1 MNFDRQIKSYP
12 TVGQLEREI
21 AQKINSLYHIQF
33 AHRASRVDCHL
44 FDKKLIIFFED
55 VITPVEET
63 LKAASTSTVNLLH
76 QVRTILDAAIEPK
89 MEQLIEDI
97 TKVQVNRFVYNT
109 NSETGSAIA
118 IVILAS
124 APQVRH
130 KKSNRR
136 KNVLQFNKTKKKFDY
151 GDRDQSVA
159 SSEVKVN
166 PEHEDIHKDIRSSI

>member
-1 MNFDRQIKSYP
+1 MSFERDIINSYP

-44 FDKKLIIFFED
+44 FDNKLIIFFED
-55 VITPVEET
+55 VMTPVEET
-63 LKAASTSTVNLLH
+63 LKASSTVQLLH
-76 QVRTILDAAIEPK
+76 QVRTLLDAAIEPK
-89 MEQLIEDI
+89 MKQLIEDI
-97 TKVQVNRFVYNT
+97 TKVQVNRFIYNT

-130 KKSNRR
+130 KNSNRR
-136 KNVLQFNKTKKKFDY
+136 KKIVQFNKQKKRFDY
-151 GDRDQSVA
+151 GDRERSVA
-159 SSEVKVN
+159 SSEIKVN
-166 PEHEDIHKDIRSSI
+166 PEPKDIHEDIRSNI